1 MTSPSKMLV
10 TRWSV
15 DLLVLISLINLT
27 ELARGG
33 GDGGVNQ
40 LGHFRVSSTS
50 TDNHSK
56 RVLNRR
62 RRLVEIVATVS
73 ALWPISCIIFNIR
86 SISMNIRLPRFFEI
100 FLKFCVTFFCFY
112 SLSLKYGT
120 TQNDL
125 GMFFTQVPRALKIG
139 VLEVWPTAQWY
150 GL

>member
-73 ALWPISCIIFNIR
+73 ALWPISCIIFNNR
-86 SISMNIRLPRFFEI
+86 SISMNIRLPRFFEN
-100 FLKFCVTFFCFY
+100 FVKFCVTFFASTLY
-112 SLSLKYGT
+112 LWSMEPLKMSKSPELWRSVFWRFNLLRF
-120 TQNDL
+120 QSS
-125 GMFFTQVPRALKIG
+125 P
-139 VLEVWPTAQWY
+139 E
-150 GL
+150 